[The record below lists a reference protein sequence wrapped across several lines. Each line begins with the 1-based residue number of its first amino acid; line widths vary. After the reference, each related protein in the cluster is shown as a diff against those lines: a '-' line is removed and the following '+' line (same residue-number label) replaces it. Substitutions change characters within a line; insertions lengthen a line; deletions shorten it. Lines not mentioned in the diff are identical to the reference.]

1 MQDLRL
7 IAFDAE
13 DLAIVSVHLQDAL
26 VKRSDMTF
34 LPREKRFA
42 LFSSRF
48 DWTALERGAK
58 ERVGAGLRFERVLKV
73 LESGLR
79 EQPQGAELNLLAAH
93 FVETDA
99 PAGLVT
105 LTFSGGAAVRLEVE
119 CLEAELRDIG
129 PRAPVDDS
137 PGHADVDASS
147 VGAD

>member
-1 MQDLRL
+1 MQDLSL

-13 DLAIVSVHLQDAL
+13 DLAIVSAHLQDAL

-42 LFSSRF
+42 LYSSRF
-48 DWTALERGAK
+48 DWTALERGA
-58 ERVGAGLRFERVLKV
+58 
-73 LESGLR
+73 
-79 EQPQGAELNLLAAH
+79 
-93 FVETDA
+93 DA

-137 PGHADVDASS
+137 PGHAEADASK